1 MNVAAVDEVSAL
13 VMAYRERERE
23 SESERIAEAVN
34 GRFCLLF
41 RAWLA
46 GWLASLRRK
55 ESMVYE

>member
-1 MNVAAVDEVSAL
+1 
-13 VMAYRERERE
+13 
-23 SESERIAEAVN
+23 VN

-46 GWLASLRRK
+46 SFRRK